1 MQMLSL
7 YKLCDR
13 LTNLGGGTF
22 LPGLT
27 NHCPVVTS
35 LLSSLIRHSR
45 CIFSFFPFT
54 LQSGYQGHS
63 MTREGSPG

>member
-35 LLSSLIRHSR
+35 LLSSLIA
-45 CIFSFFPFT
+45 ILDAFSPSSHLPCRVAT
-54 LQSGYQGHS
+54 KVI
-63 MTREGSPG
+63 P